1 VRQVN
6 ATQWVMV
13 AMVFVGI
20 LLPSVPS
27 KARKA
32 ESAKAKLQ

>member
-1 VRQVN
+1 
-6 ATQWVMV
+6 MV

-32 ESAKAKLQ
+32 ESAKAKSK